1 MEEIMKKLII
11 LAVCLL
17 AGLGAVWAQGLEN
30 FNNYDYTGTA
40 YVDGSFVGNNNIT
53 WNYYHVTGAVAG
65 ANDNSIDGAGMIL
78 RRSAVPSR
86 IVSGPI
92 PNGIGNFSVQM
103 RKAYTS
109 AGDRQVAL
117 YINNNWIADSQTFG
131 GTTGADPTVHVFE
144 VNGVNVNGD
153 FTMEIRHLTGGD
165 VNRQLTIDNITW
177 TAYGSGMQFVAT
189 PTFNPPAG
197 VYTQDIAVAI
207 STTTAGATI
216 RYTTNGTEPTTSSP
230 IYSTPIPVTG
240 DTTIK
245 ARGWA
250 DGYEP
255 SAIATAAYVYPVVI
269 SNLQQLRQQ
278 AADNTTVYYLPN
290 SVVLTFKQN
299 NRNQKYIQDAGAGM
313 LIDDVGGVITT
324 SYNVGDAIAGLT
336 GKLNMYFETMQF
348 IPVANPGPAVS
359 TGNNVFTPI
368 VTIAE
373 INANIAA
380 YQSRLVRI
388 NNVHFDA
395 PSGNYATNPAVNY
408 VLSDATGTFTF
419 RTTFYDVDYIGTP
432 MHAGTFNLKGIIA
445 QYQSTAQI
453 TPRAL
458 SDFNPPVSNEDPVQV
473 PVNVQLIGNY
483 PNPFNPNTTIQFSMD
498 KAAPAQ
504 VTIYN
509 QKGQTVKSFSMDSA
523 AKGLNNVQWNGT
535 DDNGRAVPSGVYYF
549 RLKSGS
555 YSSTKK
561 MVLMK

>member
-17 AGLGAVWAQGLEN
+17 AGLTAVWAQGLET
-30 FNNYDYTGTA
+30 FNNYTYTGTA
-40 YVDGSFVGNNNIT
+40 YEDGSFVGDNNVT
-53 WNYYHVTGAVAG
+53 WNYFHVTGSVAG
-65 ANDNSIDGAGMIL
+65 ANDNSIEGNGMIL

-86 IVSGPI
+86 IVSGSI

-117 YINNNWIADSQTFG
+117 YINNNWIADSQIFG
-131 GTTGADPTVHVFE
+131 STSGADPTVHVFE
-144 VNGVNVNGD
+144 VLGVNVNGD
-153 FTMEIRHLTGGD
+153 FTMEIRHIQGGD
-165 VNRQLTIDNITW
+165 VNRQLTIDNISW
-177 TAYGSGMQFVAT
+177 TAYGSGMQFVST

-197 VYTQDIAVAI
+197 VYTQNINVAI
-207 STTTAGATI
+207 ATTTPGATI
-216 RYTTNGTEPTTSSP
+216 RYTTDGSEPTVSSTL
-230 IYSTPIPVTG
+230 YSTPIPVTTS
-240 DTTIK
+240 TTIK

-250 DGYEP
+250 DGFEP
-255 SAIATAAYVYPVVI
+255 SAIATAQYIYPVVI
-269 SNLQQLRQQ
+269 NNLMQLRQQ
-278 AADNTTVYYLPN
+278 VADNATVYHLPN
-290 SVVLTFKQN
+290 SVILTFKQT

-313 LIDDVGGVITT
+313 LIDDTAGEITT
-324 SYNVGDAIAGLT
+324 SYNIGDAIAGLT

-348 IPVANPGPAVS
+348 IPVADPGPAVS
-359 TGNNVFTPI
+359 SGNSVFTPV
-368 VTIAE
+368 VTIAD
-373 INANIAA
+373 INDNIAA

-395 PSGNYATNPAVNY
+395 PSGNYTTNPAVNY
-408 VLSDATGTFTF
+408 ALSDATGSFTF

-445 QYQSTAQI
+445 QYQQTAQI

-458 SDFNPPVSNEDPVQV
+458 ADFNPPVSNDDQVQTPVT
-473 PVNVQLIGNY
+473 VNLMGNY

-498 KAAPAQ
+498 KAAPA
-504 VTIYN
+504 TLEIFN
-509 QKGQTVKSFSMDSA
+509 QKGQLIKSFAYSTA
-523 AKGLNNVQWNGT
+523 EKGVNDVQWNGT
-535 DDNGRAVPSGVYYF
+535 DESGRSVPSGVYYF

-561 MVLMK
+561 MVMMK